1 MKINAGFLV
10 AAAALAAAM
19 LSGAPASQ
27 AGSFGEAPW
36 CAVINMGTGTVV
48 WDCEYQSIEQC
59 QPEVLAGNRGFC
71 NPNPRWTPPAY
82 GAPPRHRH
90 KHHSG

>member
-1 MKINAGFLV
+1 MKTNAEFLF
-10 AAAALAAAM
+10 AAAALTAAM
-19 LSGAPASQ
+19 LGTAPARAQ
-27 AGSFGEAPW
+27 SFGEAPW

-71 NPNPRWTPPAY
+71 NPNPRWTPPPY
-82 GAPPRHRH
+82 GAPSRHRR